1 MNASAAYSL
10 ALKRWIIL
18 LTMALTLPACGLH
31 RAMEPFSVIAPEID
45 ASRSDR
51 ADVQPVDWALAV
63 RRPISDR
70 TRDSESILV
79 RTDNFRLLPYSGAV
93 WLDNVPDLLRASM
106 IEALESK
113 GVLEAVGRTGRGGR
127 FFVLET
133 ELRQFEAVEDG
144 SGNLVVALD
153 IRGSL
158 INPRGG
164 EVLAAKSFSA
174 REPSE
179 GSTLDT
185 LIPAFER
192 ALTSYVDALG
202 DWIVRAGQEAQLDQ
216 RRDPDHSL
224 DSNPER
230 E

>member
-1 MNASAAYSL
+1 
-10 ALKRWIIL
+10 
-18 LTMALTLPACGLH
+18 
-31 RAMEPFSVIAPEID
+31 
-45 ASRSDR
+45 
-51 ADVQPVDWALAV
+51 
-63 RRPISDR
+63 
-70 TRDSESILV
+70 
-79 RTDNFRLLPYSGAV
+79 
-93 WLDNVPDLLRASM
+93 M

-113 GVLEAVGRTGRGGR
+113 GVLEAVGRTGRGAR

-164 EVLAAKSFSA
+164 ELLAAKSFSA

-192 ALTSYVDALG
+192 ALSSYVDSLG
-202 DWIVRAGQEAQLDQ
+202 AWIVRTGQEAVLTQQ
-216 RRDPDHSL
+216 RGQHETL
-224 DSNPER
+224 DSSSE
-230 E
+230 EQ